1 MHSLTLW
8 ISACLF
14 ILQQLKQWR
23 EMKVNAD
30 DRGVK
35 NLIIGLTNTDLRDTR
50 NMIVK
55 ELQN

>member
-1 MHSLTLW
+1 
-8 ISACLF
+8 
-14 ILQQLKQWR
+14 
-23 EMKVNAD
+23 MKVNAD

-35 NLIIGLTNTDLRDTR
+35 DLIIGLTNTDLRDTR